1 VLYYESAKERVFFS
15 PQTAHRP
22 LWKDKSF
29 AKRRPLSARRDGTS
43 SKETTVD
50 EPRCAEFILLAL
62 VDISGSWP
70 NRQLSGQTMQA
81 DRVFLNPAKP
91 YAPETNDHKR
101 CWPKMVA
108 AIEKSGDR
116 GATYAM
122 LKAIGE
128 SNKDYAVYL
137 IGQLG
142 VLRCPA
148 LEQRLGISE

>member
-1 VLYYESAKERVFFS
+1 
-15 PQTAHRP
+15 
-22 LWKDKSF
+22 
-29 AKRRPLSARRDGTS
+29 
-43 SKETTVD
+43 
-50 EPRCAEFILLAL
+50 
-62 VDISGSWP
+62 
-70 NRQLSGQTMQA
+70 
-81 DRVFLNPAKP
+81 
-91 YAPETNDHKR
+91 
-101 CWPKMVA
+101 MVA